1 MDALT
6 TFLAR
11 WQSFLIENGPD
22 FGAALWVTIRISLV
36 AIVCGLALGFAAELG
51 RRICPWLRKPVACYV
66 EFFRGT
72 PLLIQLYLL
81 YYGGPRIGIVL
92 DAEPAGMLGMSL
104 YAAAYF
110 CEIFR
115 AGFESI
121 PEGQREAAHC
131 LGIRP
136 WRRLWRIELPQMAQ
150 IVLPPAVNQIITLIK
165 DSAVLSIITVAELT
179 KTATRIMNISFEI
192 VMPLC
197 LLALLY
203 WISSEAV
210 AVLCGKAEAR
220 LTRHLTR

>member
-81 YYGGPRIGIVL
+81 QHPPRHRRDTCGWRSMFDNLAAQHPDTVKILILALMAAGSGIHRL
-92 DAEPAGMLGMSL
+92 E
-104 YAAAYF
+104 
-110 CEIFR
+110 R
-115 AGFESI
+115 
-121 PEGQREAAHC
+121 
-131 LGIRP
+131 
-136 WRRLWRIELPQMAQ
+136 RRLTGAKGDRIIHERRVCPGCRP
-150 IVLPPAVNQIITLIK
+150 I
-165 DSAVLSIITVAELT
+165 D
-179 KTATRIMNISFEI
+179 
-192 VMPLC
+192 
-197 LLALLY
+197 
-203 WISSEAV
+203 
-210 AVLCGKAEAR
+210 G
-220 LTRHLTR
+220 